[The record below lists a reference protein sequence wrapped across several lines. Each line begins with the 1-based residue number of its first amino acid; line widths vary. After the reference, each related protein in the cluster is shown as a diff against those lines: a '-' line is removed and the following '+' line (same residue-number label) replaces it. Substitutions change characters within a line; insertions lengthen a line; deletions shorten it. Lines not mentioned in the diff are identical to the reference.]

1 MHRSKTSIQTS
12 GTWSDKPGNNSAQ
25 LSSLNDIPVCVFS
38 THLIWAQASERKA
51 FPVLSVLLCYF
62 TKSLMVKA
70 VQVYVREELW
80 TFLGWTIF
88 LLVGCGF
95 FFRFVTWLSF
105 QSGTNWGC
113 SLLCQLNTMIKL
125 CLSLIRCLNSVFVSI
140 WKGKT
145 RNRSTQVFW
154 YEEDKTIF
162 TGFPEYNFIKAD
174 TSEWRFFKM
183 YILITWKKCNKTC
196 AWRFMG
202 TPNFTKMNINIYI
215 WTIQS

>member
-1 MHRSKTSIQTS
+1 MEHDLISLEITLPSYAAWTTS
-12 GTWSDKPGNNSAQ
+12 
-25 LSSLNDIPVCVFS
+25 
-38 THLIWAQASERKA
+38 
-51 FPVLSVLLCYF
+51 LSVSFQHIWFEHKLPRGRLFQCFLSCFATSQSPWWWKQCRFMWERSYELFLDGQYF
-62 TKSLMVKA
+62 FWWV
-70 VQVYVREELW
+70 VD
-80 TFLGWTIF
+80 
-88 LLVGCGF
+88 F

>member
-38 THLIWAQASERKA
+38 THLIWAQASKRKA
-51 FPVLSVLLCYF
+51 FPVLSVLLRYF

-88 LLVGCGF
+88 LLMGCGFF

-105 QSGTNWGC
+105 QSGTNRGC
-113 SLLCQLNTMIKL
+113 SLLCQLSTMIKL
-125 CLSLIRCLNSVFVSI
+125 CLSFIRCLNSVFISI

-154 YEEDKTIF
+154 YEEDKFLQASQSTILLRLIPLNEDF
-162 TGFPEYNFIKAD
+162 SKCISLLHEKNATRLVPEDSWVHQISLK
-174 TSEWRFFKM
+174 W
-183 YILITWKKCNKTC
+183 I
-196 AWRFMG
+196 
-202 TPNFTKMNINIYI
+202 
-215 WTIQS
+215 